1 MDNLK
6 ELREINDI
14 EIYLNKIQEIKDEC
28 YIFFVVKDTPGN
40 CMPTDIL
47 NKIHDL
53 GFISFSNELWRMYI
67 GVRQSGHIIIDY
79 VAGECEEP
87 LNRKIQSK
95 ESTNIIELYSE
106 SWRNGNKC
114 GVRINGIEC
123 SLNKRGINLVIYD
136 DKCESVIDAIRFD
149 SHDKNFIFERKPE
162 VELLSNKIRW
172 LSEKHHYDVCVT
184 GVWYGANY
192 GSILNGYS
200 TYKILSSMG
209 KSVLMLHKTKSPV
222 HDAELRLDNHNVK
235 FYNTYYPKDSI
246 SPVFTYEELEILND
260 YCDCFCSGSD
270 QIWNYNVSFDGNMY
284 LPFVHE
290 NRWKISLASSFGS
303 LNDHVPQ
310 KEEANVKKYFERFD
324 AISVRE
330 EFDKQLLWNKYG
342 VDSTV
347 VIDPVFCLDKKE
359 YTELI
364 RDSQFSE
371 ENFILAY
378 ILDPSNEK
386 LEFLK
391 QAGHC
396 LNKQIITICDGA
408 FDVINSSWSRYEK
421 VNEFPNIRKRT
432 EVVDFLKAFSTAD
445 FVITDSFHGTAFSLI
460 FKKRF
465 ISICNAKRG
474 KERFYDLLG
483 RFNLLDRLIDT
494 TQLLWNANFGYEIDY
509 KTVDQIIE
517 EEKKKT
523 LIWLSEALV
532 VSKMR
537 IKGETTKNMQASVER
552 LQHNRDFKN
561 IRILVTLLRDYGIK
575 HVVLSPG
582 GRDVPLIRMFENNAD
597 QFILHSVTDERSA
610 AYYGM
615 GIATQLRQPVVC
627 VCTSGTAA
635 SNFLPAVTEAY
646 YTGIPLILVT
656 ADRYGV
662 YLNHGEDQT
671 IPQKHIY
678 SDVVK
683 MEVSLP
689 ESDGWRSDYQARRDV
704 ASCILEST
712 HNGLGPVHINVPVD
726 NISIGADIPRD
737 YWSLLPFIYPH
748 ILRVSFNNGQT
759 DMKRWADS
767 LRKSNKILIVY
778 GQNVMPNEKQ
788 KNNIQKFASKYNC
801 VIVTDRISNLHGK
814 YTLMPH
820 NMLQSISQDTFNKEL
835 SPDILITVGGKRLM
849 NDPLTFKVRRGSGSI
864 RHWQVTPNGKIKDF
878 YFRLTSI
885 IESTEDYFFE
895 WFADNAGDI
904 VNNGV
909 YYEKWRSLN
918 EKYSSPEITRF
929 NSLYIQSKFLPAIP
943 KGSIL
948 HLGVGQSF
956 LECRRF
962 KIDDS
967 VEVYCNMGT
976 NGIDGC
982 TSTFMGQC
990 AVVDDKLCFL
1000 LVGDL
1005 SFFYDMNSIWNKP
1018 LKKNMRIL
1026 LVNNNGTGL
1035 LRGHNL
1041 SAVSSVHNTSA
1052 EGWVK
1057 STGFDY
1063 ISAHTKEEYKQ
1074 KLKYFLSNESEK
1086 ALFFEV
1092 FCE

>member
-303 LNDHVPQ
+303 
-310 KEEANVKKYFERFD
+310 
-324 AISVRE
+324 
-330 EFDKQLLWNKYG
+330 
-342 VDSTV
+342 
-347 VIDPVFCLDKKE
+347 
-359 YTELI
+359 
-364 RDSQFSE
+364 
-371 ENFILAY
+371 
-378 ILDPSNEK
+378 
-386 LEFLK
+386 
-391 QAGHC
+391 
-396 LNKQIITICDGA
+396 
-408 FDVINSSWSRYEK
+408 
-421 VNEFPNIRKRT
+421 
-432 EVVDFLKAFSTAD
+432 
-445 FVITDSFHGTAFSLI
+445 
-460 FKKRF
+460 
-465 ISICNAKRG
+465 
-474 KERFYDLLG
+474 
-483 RFNLLDRLIDT
+483 
-494 TQLLWNANFGYEIDY
+494 
-509 KTVDQIIE
+509 
-517 EEKKKT
+517 
-523 LIWLSEALV
+523 
-532 VSKMR
+532 
-537 IKGETTKNMQASVER
+537 
-552 LQHNRDFKN
+552 
-561 IRILVTLLRDYGIK
+561 
-575 HVVLSPG
+575 
-582 GRDVPLIRMFENNAD
+582 
-597 QFILHSVTDERSA
+597 
-610 AYYGM
+610 
-615 GIATQLRQPVVC
+615 
-627 VCTSGTAA
+627 
-635 SNFLPAVTEAY
+635 
-646 YTGIPLILVT
+646 
-656 ADRYGV
+656 
-662 YLNHGEDQT
+662 
-671 IPQKHIY
+671 
-678 SDVVK
+678 
-683 MEVSLP
+683 
-689 ESDGWRSDYQARRDV
+689 
-704 ASCILEST
+704 
-712 HNGLGPVHINVPVD
+712 
-726 NISIGADIPRD
+726 
-737 YWSLLPFIYPH
+737 
-748 ILRVSFNNGQT
+748 
-759 DMKRWADS
+759 
-767 LRKSNKILIVY
+767 
-778 GQNVMPNEKQ
+778 
-788 KNNIQKFASKYNC
+788 
-801 VIVTDRISNLHGK
+801 
-814 YTLMPH
+814 
-820 NMLQSISQDTFNKEL
+820 
-835 SPDILITVGGKRLM
+835 
-849 NDPLTFKVRRGSGSI
+849 
-864 RHWQVTPNGKIKDF
+864 
-878 YFRLTSI
+878 
-885 IESTEDYFFE
+885 
-895 WFADNAGDI
+895 
-904 VNNGV
+904 
-909 YYEKWRSLN
+909 
-918 EKYSSPEITRF
+918 
-929 NSLYIQSKFLPAIP
+929 
-943 KGSIL
+943 
-948 HLGVGQSF
+948 
-956 LECRRF
+956 
-962 KIDDS
+962 
-967 VEVYCNMGT
+967 
-976 NGIDGC
+976 
-982 TSTFMGQC
+982 
-990 AVVDDKLCFL
+990 FL